1 MLILF
6 FVLCFDFY
14 LYDLIG
20 VYWAIF
26 FEIILCNHIIICF
39 HVLILTSALAL
50 VHLQQINK
58 YLNLERTH
66 VRTGENSER
75 TYVRFYVSNA
85 HTV

>member
-6 FVLCFDFY
+6 FVLRFDFY

-20 VYWAIF
+20 VYWDIL
-26 FEIILCNHIIICF
+26 FEIIFSNHIIVCF
-39 HVLILTSALAL
+39 HVLILTSALTL

-66 VRTGENSER
+66 VRTGENSQR
-75 TYVRFYVSNA
+75 TYVRFHVSNA